1 MSMIDFS
8 SARVISFAELKR
20 VMSEDPDDYNI
31 YVMNIQM
38 AENYCKEYDIE
49 LNPIL
54 YMKPHVTIHVFGH
67 RIEILAVMPDNEVLV
82 IDKSHPN
89 W

>member
-1 MSMIDFS
+1 MSMINFS

-20 VMSEDPDDYNI
+20 VMVEDTDDYNI
-31 YVMNIQM
+31 YVMNVQM
-38 AENYCKEYDIE
+38 AEDYCKEYDIQ
-49 LNPIL
+49 LAPAL
-54 YMKPHVTIHVFGH
+54 YMQPHVSIHVFGR
-67 RIEILAVMPDNEVLV
+67 RIEILSVMPDNEVLV

>member
-8 SARVISFAELKR
+8 SARVIPFAELKR

-38 AENYCKEYDIE
+38 AENYCKEYDIA
-49 LNPIL
+49 LNPVFH
-54 YMKPHVTIHVFGH
+54 MKPHVSIHVFGR
-67 RIEILAVMPDNEVLV
+67 RIEILSVMPDNEVLV